1 MTFFTCLLDISQ
13 KFYANIEAV
22 FMFRSTCLLTY
33 LYVYLS
39 SILTNNDMEMHF
51 KKYARKRRLEDVSVT
66 LVCRRQSGIFLG
78 EPWALRIIVLLV
90 FWWMKIED
98 KDVAIEKVVLKIK
111 LTIVEY
117 RRDRNIGIY
126 IWTTFSHMAET

>member
-66 LVCRRQSGIFLG
+66 LVCRRQ
-78 EPWALRIIVLLV
+78 
-90 FWWMKIED
+90 
-98 KDVAIEKVVLKIK
+98 
-111 LTIVEY
+111 
-117 RRDRNIGIY
+117 
-126 IWTTFSHMAET
+126 